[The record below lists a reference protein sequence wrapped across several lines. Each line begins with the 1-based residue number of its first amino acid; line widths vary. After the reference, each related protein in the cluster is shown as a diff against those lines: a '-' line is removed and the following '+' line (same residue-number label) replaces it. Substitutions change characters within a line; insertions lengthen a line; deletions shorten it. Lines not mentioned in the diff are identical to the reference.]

1 MNAEH
6 KPVEVIIVGAGS
18 RSMNY
23 ASYALRHPEQMRV
36 VGLVDPNP
44 LRRAHTAERYGLAED
59 RVFVSVE
66 ELVARPK
73 LADAAINGTL
83 DAQHVA
89 TSLPLLQKGYD
100 LLLEKPIGIAEDEV
114 LELYRTAQAY
124 DSKVMI
130 CHVLRY
136 APFYVELK
144 RELEA
149 GTIGDILHLQTEENV
164 DYHHMAT
171 AFVRGKFANQ
181 ARGGSTFLM
190 QKCCHDLDL
199 ITWFQS
205 KVRPVKVSS
214 YGGRAYFHESRAPQ
228 GSGSRCLTDCGI
240 EASCPYS
247 AKKLYV
253 DHPLWPVYVW
263 PRYLDG
269 VRLSEEEKLE
279 SLRTDN
285 PFGRCVWR
293 CDNDI
298 ADHQAVMMEFEDG
311 STAVHNLVGGAA
323 KACRT
328 VHITGTKGEIYGELE
343 EGFFVVRH
351 PDLREGG
358 VYSERRVDIPVSR
371 DMHGGGDHRLVEDFI
386 RVVRGDASAR
396 FSTSLEHALV
406 GHIVGFRADASMAS
420 GTSSQIDWD
429 SVLPK

>member
-1 MNAEH
+1 MNAEN
-6 KPVEVIIVGAGS
+6 KPIKVIIVGAGS

-23 ASYALRHPEQMRV
+23 ASYALKHPEQMRI
-36 VGLVDPNP
+36 VGVVDPNP
-44 LRRAHTAERYGLAED
+44 LRRAHTAECYELAED
-59 RVFVSVE
+59 MVFADVE
-66 ELVARPK
+66 ALVARPK
-73 LADAAINGTL
+73 LADAVINGTL
-83 DAQHVA
+83 DAQHVS

-114 LELYRTAQAY
+114 LELHRTAQAY
-124 DSKVMI
+124 GRKVMI

-144 RELEA
+144 RQLEA
-149 GTIGDILHLQTEENV
+149 GTIGDILHIQTEENV

-171 AFVRGKFANQ
+171 AFVRGKFANKE
-181 ARGGSTFLM
+181 RGGSSFLM

-205 KVRPVKVSS
+205 KVLPVKVSS
-214 YGGRAYFHESRAPQ
+214 YGGRSYYRESRAPE
-228 GSGSRCLTDCGI
+228 GSGTRCLADCAI
-240 EASCPYS
+240 EESCMYS

-253 DHPLWPVYVW
+253 DQPLWPVYVW

-269 VRLSEEEKLE
+269 VRLSDEEKLE

-298 ADHQAVMMEFEDG
+298 ADHQAVMMEFENG

-343 EGFFVVRH
+343 EGFFIVRH
-351 PDLREGG
+351 PNLREGG
-358 VYSERRVDIPVSR
+358 VYSEHRIDIPVSR
-371 DMHGGGDHRLVEDFI
+371 DMHGGGDHRLVEDFV
-386 RVVRGDASAR
+386 RVVQGDTSAQ
-396 FSTSLEHALV
+396 FSTSLEHAIV
-406 GHIVGFRADASMAS
+406 GHLVGFRADASMAS
-420 GTSSQIDWD
+420 GNSLQIDW
-429 SVLPK
+429 SNMVPK

>member
-1 MNAEH
+1 MNMNH

-23 ASYALRHPEQMRV
+23 ASYALRHPDQMRV
-36 VGLVDPNP
+36 VGVVDPNP
-44 LRRAHTAERYGLAED
+44 LRRAHVAEQYGLAAEM
-59 RVFVSVE
+59 VFADVE
-66 ELVARPK
+66 ALVVRPK

-124 DSKVMI
+124 GRKVMI

-149 GTIGDILHLQTEENV
+149 GTIGDILHMQTEENV

-181 ARGGSTFLM
+181 AQGGSSFLM

-214 YGGRAYFHESRAPQ
+214 YGGRSYFHESRAPQ
-228 GSGSRCLTDCGI
+228 GSGSRCLTDCAI
-240 EASCPYS
+240 EANCPYS

-269 VRLSEEEKLE
+269 VRLSEEERLA

-351 PDLREGG
+351 PHLREGG
-358 VYSERRVDIPVSR
+358 VYSERRVEIPVSR
-371 DMHGGGDHRLVEDFI
+371 DMHGGGDHRLVEDFV
-386 RVVRGDASAR
+386 RVVRGDASAQ

-406 GHIVGFRADASMAS
+406 GHLVGFRADASMAS
-420 GTSSQIDWD
+420 GTSTKIDW
-429 SVLPK
+429 SAVMSK